1 MKKIKREVM
10 DIPTTLE
17 LKMELNKEKYKFRYK
32 SLLKSTIYVLV
43 VVVAVSV
50 LIATLVFPVLR
61 INGSSMEPTLVSD
74 DIVLCINK
82 TNFSSGDIVA
92 FYYNN
97 KILVKRIIAVST
109 DWVDIDE
116 FGNVFINDELIEEVY
131 IKGKDRGNS
140 DIKFP
145 YQVPENSYFVLG
157 DQRDSSIDSRNSLIG
172 AVSSDNIIGKV
183 IFRVWPLKRV
193 SIIK

>member
-1 MKKIKREVM
+1 MLDSKLISKISS
-10 DIPTTLE
+10 I
-17 LKMELNKEKYKFRYK
+17 
-32 SLLKSTIYVLV
+32 S
-43 VVVAVSV
+43 SV
-50 LIATLVFPVLR
+50 LEVS
-61 INGSSMEPTLVSD
+61 GSSMSPTLNQGQTIIAFKSKNIKKN
-74 DIVLCINK
+74 DII
-82 TNFSSGDIVA
+82 A
-92 FYYNN
+92 FYQGN

-131 IKGKDRGNS
+131 IKDKDRGNS

-172 AVSSDNIIGKV
+172 AVSSDSIIGKV